1 MATSRMDLLQGTL
14 ALLILKALESGPQ
27 HGYGVARTIEQ
38 STDDVL
44 RVEEGSLYPALHRM
58 QQRGWIAS
66 SWGLS
71 ENKRKAKYYKLTDL
85 GRAEL
90 AAEAQAWERY
100 TAAVGR
106 MLQSS

>member
-1 MATSRMDLLQGTL
+1 MDLLQGTL

-58 QQRGWIAS
+58 KERGWITS
-66 SWGLS
+66 TWGLS
-71 ENKRKAKYYKLTDL
+71 ENKRKAKYYELTDL
-85 GRAEL
+85 GRAQLSHE
-90 AAEAQAWERY
+90 AAEWERY
-100 TAAVGR
+100 AQAVAQMIGTT
-106 MLQSS
+106 